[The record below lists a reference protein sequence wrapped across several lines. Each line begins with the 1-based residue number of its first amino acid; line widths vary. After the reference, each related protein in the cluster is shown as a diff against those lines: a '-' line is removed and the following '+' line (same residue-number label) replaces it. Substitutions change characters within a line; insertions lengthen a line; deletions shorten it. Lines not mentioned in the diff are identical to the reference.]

1 MSSSG
6 KSGLIHGIIAGL
18 RAIDADMERVDEIAA
33 ARLGVN
39 LTDFRCLDILSR
51 GEPITAGQ
59 LASESGLTTGAVTA
73 LVDRLERSGY
83 VRRKREVNDRRRVLI
98 VPTKRAMDKVW
109 PLFKGIVEKSSAVLS
124 QFTISELETILRFV
138 ETNRLALREQLGN
151 ASER

>member
-6 KSGLIHGIIAGL
+6 KSVLIHGIIAGL

-98 VPTKRAMDKVW
+98 APTKRAMDKVW
-109 PLFKGIVEKSSAVLS
+109 PLFKGIVETSSAVLS